1 MMTYSITFQNNSSNA
16 GSACV
21 FQSNPDI
28 YVPGVMSLAWFAKY
42 AYPTTR
48 ILFKWTTEYDF
59 VWSETGELAPGVLF
73 ASSQIWPAD
82 LTEKNKVT
90 LTHQGGAYTFT
101 NQTKGP
107 QQGCLY
113 ITEDSTIPLKMASV
127 GIGMSGSGTLA
138 VQAQPNM
145 NLTFMPYPEYWITF
159 GNFIEGEVL
168 DITQITNKAK
178 ITFPPNIYS
187 MAAILNQDNTWT
199 VKPTSQV
206 NSEFLEAKKSDA
218 KVEWGVS

>member
-1 MMTYSITFQNNSSNA
+1 MMTYSIMFQNNSSNA

-21 FQSNPDI
+21 FQGDPNTGF
-28 YVPGVMSLAWFAKY
+28 PGIMSLAWFAKY
-42 AYPTTR
+42 AYPTTM

-59 VWSETGELAPGVLF
+59 VWSETGKLAPGILF
-73 ASSQIWPAD
+73 TSSQIWPAD
-82 LTEKNKVT
+82 LTGKNKVT

-107 QQGCLY
+107 QQGSLY
-113 ITEDSTIPLKMASV
+113 ITEDQTIPLNMASV
-127 GIGMSGSGTLA
+127 GIGMSGSGTFV

-145 NLTFMPYPEYWITF
+145 NAIFTFHPEYWITF
-159 GNFIEGEVL
+159 GNFKEGEVL
-168 DITQITNKAK
+168 DITQITNKAQ

-199 VKPTSQV
+199 IKPTSQV
-206 NSEFLEAKKSDA
+206 NAEFLEAKKRNS
-218 KVEWGVS
+218 KIKWGMS